1 MTGESWSEAVARPTL
16 FGYVNPQIGA
26 VLTGLFYVSFIIITQ
41 IIMINVR
48 RAARNSARAT
58 PTRTLSALL

>member
-26 VLTGLFYVSFIIITQ
+26 VLTGIFYVSFIFITQ

-48 RAARNSARAT
+48 RAARNSAQLRRA
-58 PTRTLSALL
+58 RFSALL